1 MPNTLSFQSLKPIIK
16 WAEGKEKELKHI
28 IPNAPDFR
36 RIIEPF
42 VGGGSVFTAFN
53 ASKSLINDKSEEL
66 TALYKAIASNDADF
80 FRLAKEIDSSWRR
93 VEQFLDRHIEI
104 VETYLRYRF
113 ENLEKEWLKQA
124 VDIYCETNEGEI
136 NLIISKDFGDAN
148 NGLAQEMRTNI
159 MRKLYR
165 MREIEKQKH
174 ELPYDDIVGN
184 ILTAM
189 KSALYMCYRTLYNAG
204 GGKHCDSAMH
214 CALFLFIRN
223 YAYSGMF
230 RYNEDGKFNVQYGG
244 MGYNKKT
251 MDGKLRYYQSDE
263 VRDLFRRTSINS
275 GDFEDFLRSVSPT
288 KEDFVFLDPPYDSEF
303 STYAGNAFTREDQ
316 ARLASYMINECE
328 AKWMLIIKHTDFIYN
343 LYDHQGINIRAFDK
357 EYLVSFMNRNNK
369 KATHLLITNYRLPT
383 ETN

>member
-16 WAEGKEKELKHI
+16 WAGGKEKELKHI

-53 ASKSLINDKSEEL
+53 ACKSLINDKSEEL

-93 VEQFLDRHIEI
+93 VEQFLDRHMEI

-124 VDIYCETNEGEI
+124 VDIYCETNKGEI

-189 KSALYMCYRTLYNAG
+189 KSALYRV
-204 GGKHCDSAMH
+204 H
-214 CALFLFIRN
+214 
-223 YAYSGMF
+223 
-230 RYNEDGKFNVQYGG
+230 
-244 MGYNKKT
+244 
-251 MDGKLRYYQSDE
+251 
-263 VRDLFRRTSINS
+263 
-275 GDFEDFLRSVSPT
+275 
-288 KEDFVFLDPPYDSEF
+288 
-303 STYAGNAFTREDQ
+303 
-316 ARLASYMINECE
+316 
-328 AKWMLIIKHTDFIYN
+328 
-343 LYDHQGINIRAFDK
+343 
-357 EYLVSFMNRNNK
+357 
-369 KATHLLITNYRLPT
+369 
-383 ETN
+383 